1 MQDTFTKILDWIK
14 ANLLYV
20 GIGLV
25 AVIFIIPKLF
35 KKAPRKRRTLPRSAG
50 RRIPIRTKRTNKP
63 AQRSADGK
71 KKKPWQIKG
80 SLAARR
86 HMAQIRKRR

>member
-1 MQDTFTKILDWIK
+1 MSDTFTKILDWVK
-14 ANLLYV
+14 TNLLYV

-35 KKAPRKRRTLPRSAG
+35 KKAPRRRRHIPRSAG
-50 RRIPIRTKRTNKP
+50 RRIPIRARRNKP
-63 AQRSADGK
+63 AMTSGGK
-71 KKKPWQIKG
+71 RKKPWQIKG

-86 HMAQIRKRR
+86 HMAQIRRRR